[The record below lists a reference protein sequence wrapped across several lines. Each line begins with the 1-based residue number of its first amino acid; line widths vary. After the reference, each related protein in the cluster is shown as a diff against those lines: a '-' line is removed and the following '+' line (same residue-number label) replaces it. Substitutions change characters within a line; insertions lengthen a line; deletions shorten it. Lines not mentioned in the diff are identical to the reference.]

1 MLDLL
6 RSADAAVKRFFVAVA
21 LLAAVVGY
29 ASRLPVFFPAEPG
42 AAVNRF
48 GNTVGHDFSEI
59 WIAGKATLD
68 GHVADIYD
76 ARRRSD
82 FGRDYMGREGETLG
96 WRYPPAFLFL
106 AVPAALLP
114 LPVAALLWAVGT
126 TGALLILLHRIVPHR
141 RSLAAALGAPVVI
154 SNFGYVQNGAF
165 TALLLGAALLA
176 LRQGRNLSAAI
187 GFGLIAY
194 KPTLGLPLPFA
205 LAAGG
210 RFKAF
215 VLTGCVVLLPALAS
229 LAVFGPEVW
238 RAFLDNVRSSG
249 EVLVSGA
256 GPGLRHYAS
265 IRGGA
270 ALAGLPPIVAF
281 GLQAALTAAVLFTL
295 VRAWR
300 SDASFEIKAAL
311 LCAAVPL
318 CFPYLLVYDLTVL
331 CPAAAFFVADALKRG
346 FRPGEIAGLALVWL
360 LPAFRLPAA
369 ALMVPAASL
378 ATILFYVMAYR
389 RSSWSVSPALHALA
403 PEAPSSRSA

>member
-6 RSADAAVKRFFVAVA
+6 RSADAAVKRFFVPIA
-21 LLAAVVGY
+21 LLAAIVGY
-29 ASRLPVFFPAEPG
+29 SSRIPVFLPGEPG
-42 AAVNRF
+42 ESVNRF
-48 GNTVGHDFSEI
+48 GNTIGHDFAEI

-68 GHVADIYD
+68 GHVAEIYD
-76 ARRRSD
+76 AGRRSD
-82 FGRDYMGREGETLG
+82 FGRDYMNREGETLG
-96 WRYPPAFLFL
+96 WRYPPTFLFL

-114 LPVAALLWAVGT
+114 LPVAALLWAATT
-126 TGALLILLHRIVPHR
+126 TGALMLLLYRIVPHR
-141 RSLAAALGAPVVI
+141 RALAAALGAPVVI
-154 SNFGYVQNGAF
+154 ANFGYVQNGAF

-176 LRQGRNLSAAI
+176 LREGRHLGAAV

-194 KPTLGLPLPFA
+194 KPSLGLPIPFA
-205 LAAGG
+205 LAAAG
-210 RFKAF
+210 RFKTF
-215 VLTGCVVLLPALAS
+215 VSTGLVVLLPAVAS
-229 LAVFGPEVW
+229 FLVFGPDVW

-249 EVLVSGA
+249 EVLVTGA

-270 ALAGLPPIVAF
+270 ALAGLPPTLAF

-300 SDASFEIKAAL
+300 SDAPFEIKAAM

-318 CFPYLLVYDLTVL
+318 CFPYLLVYDLAVL

-346 FRPGEIAGLALVWL
+346 FRPGEIAALALVWM

-369 ALMVPAASL
+369 SVMIPAASL
-378 ATILFYVMAYR
+378 AAILFYVMAYR
-389 RSSWSVSPALHALA
+389 RSSWSVSSASLVPP
-403 PEAPSSRSA
+403 PEASSSRSA